1 MFARLFEFVSVT
13 FKYYVE
19 KNVLYSLFTCFL
31 NQQTI
36 YDVYWHEH
44 IGFFC
49 VLTLN
54 VLIYLLHQKRLSISL
69 KPFAL
74 SLITAHAQR
83 IVEHV
88 LWTLPLTKSLD
99 KNI

>member
-36 YDVYWHEH
+36 YDVYWHGH
-44 IGFFC
+44 IGLLC

-54 VLIYLLHQKRLSISL
+54 VLVYLLHQKRLSSSL
-69 KPFAL
+69 KLFAL

>member
-19 KNVLYSLFTCFL
+19 KMSLYSLFTCFL

-36 YDVYWHEH
+36 YNVYWHKH